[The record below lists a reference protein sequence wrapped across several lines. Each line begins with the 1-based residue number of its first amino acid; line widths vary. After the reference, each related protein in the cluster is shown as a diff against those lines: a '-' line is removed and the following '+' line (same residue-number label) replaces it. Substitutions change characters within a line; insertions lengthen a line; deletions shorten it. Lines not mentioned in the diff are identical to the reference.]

1 MMGFVRKRNENHV
14 ILAETPNLGFVGE
27 KAKSFIKDI
36 TLIYIAEK
44 GMIKEKTKPELGS
57 LQICSDLF

>member
-27 KAKSFIKDI
+27 KAKSFIKD
-36 TLIYIAEK
+36 TSREAEQRERDSERERE
-44 GMIKEKTKPELGS
+44 GGREGA
-57 LQICSDLF
+57 

>member
-57 LQICSDLF
+57 LQICSD